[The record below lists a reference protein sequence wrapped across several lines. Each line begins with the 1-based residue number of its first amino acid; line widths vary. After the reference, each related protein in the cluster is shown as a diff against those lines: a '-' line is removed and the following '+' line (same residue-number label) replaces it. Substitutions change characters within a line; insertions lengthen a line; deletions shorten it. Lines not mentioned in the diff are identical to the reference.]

1 MPVGICIIAHEPLA
15 SALKLCAQHVWS
27 ATGDAS
33 ADDIVVYDVPSDTDP
48 EVGVA
53 EARRLID
60 ALPHEDGVIVFTDLI
75 GSTPSNIA
83 HKLLDDERVRVITG
97 VNLSAIVAALNAPK
111 DDPANR
117 VMTVA
122 ESGARAGISS
132 SIGRS
137 GER

>member
-27 ATGDAS
+27 ATGDTS
-33 ADDIVVYDVPSDTDP
+33 ANDIVAYDVPSDADP
-48 EVGVA
+48 DAGVA

-60 ALPHEDGVIVFTDLI
+60 ALPHEDGVIVFTDLM

-83 HKLLDDERVRVITG
+83 HKLLGDARVRVITG
-97 VNLSAIVAALNAPK
+97 VNLSAVVAALNASK

-117 VMTVA
+117 VMTIA
-122 ESGARAGISS
+122 ESGGRAGISS